1 MAELENNLET
11 VIEEEQQPDSKAEKG
26 DKKPVKQGSS
36 DAAKIEGGKAEV
48 VKPEENPVDKAV
60 DAIDKA
66 EDEVPEISGDPQQ
79 KGEGAPEKQQKIKE
93 EEKDSK
99 EDEVKMSKMEAIKS
113 AVNIMKEMSKE
124 DLQKSFSGLSEEEI
138 DEDLTKAEVAR
149 KIVETL
155 KGMDEADVLK
165 FVEAYHDK
173 DKEKLNAEKPKGMMS
188 AEKDKDVKKESVEVD
203 EEKSAELES
212 SLVEIE
218 VEDDLSKI
226 SEALEL
232 SEENAERARTIFKAA
247 VSSKVEEIKEQLESQ
262 YSEELKTSV
271 EQVKS
276 DLSEAVD
283 KYLSYVAEE
292 WSKEN
297 ELAIE
302 RGLRS
307 EMTENFIEGLKTLF
321 VEHYVD
327 VPEDKYDV
335 IDELANRLDE
345 MESKL
350 DVEVSKNMEISEER
364 DALVRQNVVRDA
376 GEDLTESQREKL
388 ESLSN
393 GIDFTDSEDF
403 AEKVS
408 EIKEAYFVESDTS
421 EIAEETVIEEGTGD
435 FSSDE
440 EAVLDPSIAR
450 YSEALSKLKPLG

>member
-1 MAELENNLET
+1 MAELDNNLET
-11 VIEEEQQPDSKAEKG
+11 AIEEEQQPDSKAEKG

-36 DAAKIEGGKAEV
+36 DAASIESGKAEV

-60 DAIDKA
+60 DAIEKA
-66 EDEVPEISGDPQQ
+66 EDEVPEVSGDPQQ

-165 FVEAYHDK
+165 FVETYHDK
-173 DKEKLNAEKPKGMMS
+173 DKKDLEAEKDKMVS

-232 SEENAERARTIFKAA
+232 SEENAEKAKTIFKAA

-364 DALVRQNVVRDA
+364 DSLVRQNVVRDA
-376 GEDLTESQREKL
+376 GENLTESQREKL

-408 EIKEAYFVESDTS
+408 EIKEAYFVESDAS